1 LSCTTPE
8 KFFKSWMAVGFV
20 PFTRKALSHKKVR
33 HMLGDRGAKQIGLND
48 FVFGVELPLHKNS
61 AILQK
66 TENKQV
72 KSLVERKSA
81 FSAGGIWMALGFQL
95 MGSQATVRVQLQQI
109 ELEKA
114 AAAMTTAKKA
124 EDLRVK
130 VEKAESSFQLYKSGQ
145 HMQMEAWRDIIKFLL
160 PIYDKKQLPLKS
172 TPSKR
177 QLIN

>member
-1 LSCTTPE
+1 VEMTAKLKETQQNYNCLKRE
-8 KFFKSWMAVGFV
+8 
-20 PFTRKALSHKKVR
+20 
-33 HMLGDRGAKQIGLND
+33 AKQIGLND

-81 FSAGGIWMALGFQL
+81 FSACGIWMALGFQF
-95 MGSQATVRVQLQQI
+95 MGSRATVRAQLQQI

-177 QLIN
+177 QLTN